1 MDKFGNARGN
11 YKILRDIGQKIIV
24 PHAKW
29 LARAVS
35 IQDPICLL
43 KDVREQVP
51 SPIPGIDSDKMNSEW
66 AAGLI
71 GYALNANVNM
81 KIVHWGINTDS
92 ELDSCQVILHQD
104 GGGAQAKTSLIV

>member
-1 MDKFGNARGN
+1 MVKKARTAA
-11 YKILRDIGQKIIV
+11 
-24 PHAKW
+24 H
-29 LARAVS
+29 AVS

-51 SPIPGIDSDKMNSEW
+51 SLIPGIDSDKMISEW

-81 KIVHWGINTDS
+81 KIVHWGINTGS
-92 ELDSCQVILHQD
+92 ELDSCQVIFH
-104 GGGAQAKTSLIV
+104 